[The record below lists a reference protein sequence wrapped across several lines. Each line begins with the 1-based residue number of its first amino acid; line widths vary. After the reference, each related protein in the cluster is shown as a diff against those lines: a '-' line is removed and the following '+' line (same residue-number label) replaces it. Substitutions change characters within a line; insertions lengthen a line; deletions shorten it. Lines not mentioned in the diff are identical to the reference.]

1 MVVRQDPFVKVSIG
15 KNSNRTETIKK
26 GGKEPQWK
34 TAVTLSY
41 FTDIEL
47 KFEAFDE
54 DVTEN

>member
-1 MVVRQDPFVKVSIG
+1 MKVSIG